1 MDRIKALNMNSDEMK
16 RALAIELARKNFVQ
30 RSTGDKLVAPEI
42 VVVKPTDRM
51 VKYSAVGKTSEEFL
65 KKELIARSF
74 QSEQFAVKNFTD
86 LRNELKALE
95 MSRVEEKYSACDKPT
110 LAAHKKQAETF
121 FEQQSTDKF
130 VALVKVVRLK
140 PAADMIRYSAVSKHS
155 KEFLKKELI
164 ARGFNQGDFAP
175 KNLTWLPTR
184 S

>member
-86 LRNELKALE
+86 LGCPQET
-95 MSRVEEKYSACDKPT
+95 SRD
-110 LAAHKKQAETF
+110 
-121 FEQQSTDKF
+121 
-130 VALVKVVRLK
+130 
-140 PAADMIRYSAVSKHS
+140 
-155 KEFLKKELI
+155 FL
-164 ARGFNQGDFAP
+164 
-175 KNLTWLPTR
+175 
-184 S
+184 